1 MWGQIIGT
9 VAGGLLA
16 NKSAKDQRSANQAA
30 IDAQMAGFN
39 LAKPYI
45 SDMYSGGTDALN
57 NSLDAGYYGGPTFAG
72 LNSTQNAALNSMMST
87 GQAGANDATNFMNT
101 GRGFANNYANLYNQ
115 ASGDMLGNAINY
127 ASSNTEPL
135 LRNAMRND
143 YRNLMENQLPQ
154 TGLSSSMTGN
164 TNSSRR
170 GVREAILERGYLDRQ
185 ADTSANI
192 SDNLIDRSLTAQ
204 QNQLANMTTA
214 NKNLAGLYG
223 LGQNNAGAAQLLNA
237 GGVLQGDAQAAMNDA
252 KANYEGNRDFAL
264 NQYMAYNAGILGK
277 APQSVGQVPANTV
290 DPRTATLGGM
300 KAGFGFGGQYGPMV
314 TDFFTGGNSAA
325 TAPPAQTAYNG
336 PYNQYEPQMYN
347 SGYGF

>member
-1 MWGQIIGT
+1 MWGQIAGAVIGG
-9 VAGGLLA
+9 VMA
-16 NKSAKDQRSANQAA
+16 NKSAKDQRKANQAA

-45 SDMYSGGTDALN
+45 GDMYSGGTDALN
-57 NSLDAGYYGGPTFAG
+57 SSLGTGYYNGATFAG
-72 LNSTQNAALNSMMST
+72 LNNTQNAALNSMEGT

-127 ASSNTEPL
+127 ASNNSDPL
-135 LRNAMRND
+135 LKNAMRDD

-154 TGLSSSMTGN
+154 TGISASGSGN

-192 SDNLIDRSLTAQ
+192 SDSLINRSLTAQ
-204 QNQLANMTTA
+204 QNQFSNMTTA
-214 NKNLAGLYG
+214 NQNLAGLYG
-223 LGQNNAGAAQLLNA
+223 MGQNNTGAAQLLNA

-252 KANYEGNRDFAL
+252 RANYDGNRDFAL
-264 NQYMAYNAGILGK
+264 DQYMRYNAGILNN
-277 APQSVGQVPANTV
+277 APQSVGQVKANTV

-300 KAGFGFGGQYGPMV
+300 KAGFGFGGEYGPKIA
-314 TDFFTGGNSAA
+314 DFFTGGGAQPA
-325 TAPPAQTAYNG
+325 VQPAAQTAYNG
-336 PYNQYEPQMYN
+336 PYNQYEPQVYR
-347 SGYGF
+347 GF

>member
-1 MWGQIIGT
+1 MWGQI
-9 VAGGLLA
+9 AGAVLGGVMA
-16 NKSAKDQRSANQAA
+16 NKSAKDQRRANQAA

-45 SDMYSGGTDALN
+45 SGMYQGGTDALN
-57 NSLDAGYYGGPTFAG
+57 NSLDTGYYGGPTYAG
-72 LNSTQNAALNSMMST
+72 INPTMTDALGSMEGT
-87 GQAGANDATNFMNT
+87 GRAGAADATNFMNT
-101 GRGFANNYANLYNQ
+101 GRGFANNYADLYNK

-127 ASSNTEPL
+127 ASANSEPL

-192 SDNLIDRSLTAQ
+192 QDSLINRSMLAQ
-204 QNQLANMTTA
+204 QGQLDNMTGANANLAN
-214 NKNLAGLYG
+214 LYG
-223 LGQNNAGAAQLLNA
+223 MGQANAGAGQLMNV
-237 GGVLQGDAQAAMNDA
+237 GEIRRGDEQGFMNDA
-252 KANYEGNRDFAL
+252 RANFDGSRDFAL
-264 NQYMAYNAGILGK
+264 DQQIKYNAGILNN
-277 APQSVGQVPANTV
+277 APQSVGEVPVNSV
-290 DPRTATLGGM
+290 DPLTATLGGM
-300 KAGFGFGGQYGPMV
+300 KAGYGFGGQYGPMV

-325 TAPPAQTAYNG
+325 TAPPAQTAYTG
-336 PYNQYEPQMYN
+336 PYNQYEPQVYR
-347 SGYGF
+347 GFG